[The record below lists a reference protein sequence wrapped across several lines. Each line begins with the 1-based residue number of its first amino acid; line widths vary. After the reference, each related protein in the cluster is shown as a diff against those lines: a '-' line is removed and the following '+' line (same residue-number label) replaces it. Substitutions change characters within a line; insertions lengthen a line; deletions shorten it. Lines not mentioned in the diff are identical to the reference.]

1 MSVKVMAQRI
11 NLPNV
16 GERFCLRTARAD
28 SVSPKELLEYVS
40 KRLGKHSCEEVLSV
54 VSAYMDGITDF
65 LVSGRNVNSSVGH
78 FAVNARG
85 VLETMNEPFA
95 PKVNPAHCFGVAYR
109 PTKRMMTEIA
119 ARTVVERVVWHDHIA
134 PHPESSMALI
144 AETALLASAGDV
156 VLIMGERLMFDKKD
170 ALQGVFFKN
179 GKSIRITKYL
189 SVGDN
194 KLEIQLPFDMK
205 AGTYS
210 ILISSNLTG
219 MKLRTGEMEEKFVVA

>member
-1 MSVKVMAQRI
+1 
-11 NLPNV
+11 
-16 GERFCLRTARAD
+16 
-28 SVSPKELLEYVS
+28 
-40 KRLGKHSCEEVLSV
+40 
-54 VSAYMDGITDF
+54 
-65 LVSGRNVNSSVGH
+65 
-78 FAVNARG
+78 
-85 VLETMNEPFA
+85 
-95 PKVNPAHCFGVAYR
+95 
-109 PTKRMMTEIA
+109 
-119 ARTVVERVVWHDHIA
+119 
-134 PHPESSMALI
+134 MALLT
-144 AETALLASAGDV
+144 ETALLASAGDV
-156 VLIMGERLMFDKKD
+156 VLIIGERLMFDKKD

>member
-28 SVSPKELLEYVS
+28 SVTPK
-40 KRLGKHSCEEVLSV
+40 
-54 VSAYMDGITDF
+54 
-65 LVSGRNVNSSVGH
+65 
-78 FAVNARG
+78 
-85 VLETMNEPFA
+85 
-95 PKVNPAHCFGVAYR
+95 
-109 PTKRMMTEIA
+109 
-119 ARTVVERVVWHDHIA
+119 
-134 PHPESSMALI
+134 ESSMALLT
-144 AETALLASAGDV
+144 ETALLASAGDV
-156 VLIMGERLMFDKKD
+156 VLIIGERLMFEKKD

-179 GKSIRITKYL
+179 GKSIRITKDL